1 MYIYINIRFA
11 LCMFIH
17 IHLFKMESMESVEP
31 MEPMGQGWRSDHH
44 SVIFKI
50 FSLYTRI
57 YSCFKLPVMDKA
69 NSLILISLE

>member
-11 LCMFIH
+11 LCVFIH
-17 IHLFKMESMESVEP
+17 IYLFKMESV
-31 MEPMGQGWRSDHH
+31 EPMGQGWRSDHH
-44 SVIFKI
+44 SVISKI
-50 FSLYTRI
+50 FSLYKHI